1 MINHFLV
8 QFLKNSEDPNV
19 RLPMLEA
26 MSKILAFSIEE
37 KEQLGMVKK
46 TKVAEVGKDQRQARG
61 ISDKLINFFLDDE
74 DDDDES

>member
-1 MINHFLV
+1 
-8 QFLKNSEDPNV
+8 
-19 RLPMLEA
+19 
-26 MSKILAFSIEE
+26 
-37 KEQLGMVKK
+37 MVKK